1 MVDQPGKFMGPGA
14 VMCLPCQQHFPR
26 TTAKCAERCAAAV
39 FAKWLLH
46 RHHSLSDARTPDAHK
61 CGKCLGFE
69 RILMPNQ
76 GVTERLRWAAF
87 APVVLMKCA
96 GVDRPAEPV

>member
-1 MVDQPGKFMGPGA
+1 MVDQPGKFMGPEA
-14 VMCLPCQQHFPR
+14 VMSLPCQQHFPG

-46 RHHSLSDARTPDAHK
+46 RHHSLSDTGTPDAHK

-76 GVTERLRWAAF
+76 DVTERLRRTGF
-87 APVVLMKCA
+87 APVVLMKCVGA
-96 GVDRPAEPV
+96 DRPAEPV